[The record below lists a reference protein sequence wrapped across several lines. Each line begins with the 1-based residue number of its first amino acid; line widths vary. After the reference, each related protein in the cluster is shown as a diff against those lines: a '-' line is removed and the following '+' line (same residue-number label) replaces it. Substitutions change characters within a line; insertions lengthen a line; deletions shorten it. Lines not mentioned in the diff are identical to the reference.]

1 MSDLANQQ
9 LQEELEIYTEQKK
22 QPNLTFEQEME
33 LADKIH
39 NIKMKL
45 NGVKPTDSRIDC
57 FVVAHKLNYEITVCI
72 YYQTCKGEKV

>member
-9 LQEELEIYTEQKK
+9 LQGNLEIYTEQKK

-45 NGVKPTDSRIDC
+45 NGVKPTDSYIDC
-57 FVVAHKLNYEITVCI
+57 IGC
-72 YYQTCKGEKV
+72 GS

>member
-39 NIKMKL
+39 NIK
-45 NGVKPTDSRIDC
+45 N
-57 FVVAHKLNYEITVCI
+57 EIKWS
-72 YYQTCKGEKV
+72 QAN